1 MPMNEDCK
9 NFQSRTYNSGEVA
22 RFCVLGLAPDAPWS
36 CPENCQMYTKR
47 LADAGWHRGN
57 LIEPKLESRPEQINT
72 QDADAVLDAA
82 EELVNEVGPQVVS
95 EFENKKNKKFS
106 FRKKK

>member
-1 MPMNEDCK
+1 MPMREDCK

-36 CPENCQMYTKR
+36 CPDNCPMYTRR
-47 LADAGWHRGN
+47 LADAGWHRGT
-57 LIEPKLESRPEQINT
+57 LIEPKLEDRPEQIDSD
-72 QDADAVLDAA
+72 DADAVLDAA
-82 EELVNEVGPQVVS
+82 EELVNEVGPQVIS
-95 EFENKKNKKFS
+95 DFNKKKDRKFS